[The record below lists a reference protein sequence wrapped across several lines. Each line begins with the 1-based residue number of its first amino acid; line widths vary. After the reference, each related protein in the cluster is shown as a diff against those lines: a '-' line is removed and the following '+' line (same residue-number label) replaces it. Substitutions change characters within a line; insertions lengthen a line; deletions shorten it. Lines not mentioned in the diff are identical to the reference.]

1 VTVFVRFLYLVA
13 MAVWLGELV
22 FFSFVGAPAIFR
34 VLGPARAG
42 EVVTAIFP
50 RYYALGA
57 GGAGVALVCALVLAG
72 RALMPSWWRGAA
84 GALGLGL
91 LAMVWAGM
99 VVHPRAQRLR
109 ATLQAN
115 GEVPS
120 TSAEFRQLHARAV
133 ALNGV
138 ALLSGLVGLGLS
150 AAGLRQ

>member
-1 VTVFVRFLYLVA
+1 VTAVVRFLYLAALV
-13 MAVWLGELV
+13 VWLGEVV

-34 VLGPARAG
+34 ALDPVHAG
-42 EVVTAIFP
+42 EVVAVIFP
-50 RYYALGA
+50 RYYALGM
-57 GGAGVALVCALVLAG
+57 GGAGVALVCALLLAG
-72 RALMPSWWRGAA
+72 RAVAPVWWRGAA

-99 VVHPRAQRLR
+99 VVHPRAQQLR
-109 ATLQAN
+109 AALQAS
-115 GEVPS
+115 GEAPS
-120 TSAEFRQLHARAV
+120 ASAEFRSLHARAV